1 MKKFLFTIL
10 LIVTTVLNAETPRP
24 NFVITNTNN
33 ASIHITDLK
42 EGLLFEEYKGK
53 AVLLLM
59 FGHNCPP
66 CRAEIP
72 ELIKLFNKNKDRLAI
87 VAVEVQG
94 YKTEQLA
101 QFKQAE
107 GINYTLISG
116 EDNQDF
122 VQHIIQRAGWQ
133 GRIPFLVAIDSKGE
147 VKDIRAGMIGEQ
159 SLERLVDSLNVVDS
173 LK

>member
-10 LIVTTVLNAETPRP
+10 LIVTTVLNAESPRP
-24 NFVITNTNN
+24 NFVITDTTNTP
-33 ASIHITDLK
+33 IHITDLK
-42 EGLLFEEYKGK
+42 EGLLFDEYKGK

-72 ELIKLFNKNKDRLAI
+72 ELIELFKKNKDRLAI

-101 QFKQAE
+101 KFQQSE

-122 VQHIIQRAGWQ
+122 VQHIVQRAGWQ
-133 GRIPFLVAIDSKGE
+133 GRIPFLIAINNQGE
-147 VKDIRAGMIGEQ
+147 VKEIRPGMIGKQ
-159 SLERLVDSLNVVDS
+159 VLEGLVDSLNVVDS